1 MKLQFIRLIN
11 FKQFYK
17 EQIADFSTDDDL
29 KITVFFGI
37 NGTGKTSLFT
47 AINWCLYGTG
57 DENTGEMF
65 NKQAFD
71 EASEGQKCPVT
82 VTIGFRHK
90 SIEYITE
97 RVRYFEKQGQKAVIK
112 GNEFT
117 LTEIDSLGQTKVIG
131 NPKGKLDSI
140 LPANVREY
148 FFFNGE
154 KMEDLTKPGNRR
166 IEDAIKNIMR
176 LPIIDRAQKH
186 LYDITKEY
194 RKEIQRQGSV
204 ELDQLIKKQELIEN
218 DIERIKQEI
227 KISEVEVAKATKQ
240 VSEIETLLEESRE
253 VGNLQIQRKQYNT
266 QISKL
271 EVERDNLAQSICDT
285 VNRIY
290 PINMANKAHDALT
303 IVNSQVKKGKIPSG
317 IKENFLKE
325 ILQKKECICGRPFS
339 DYDESYETLKELLN
353 RTQPNEFEDSVMQ
366 LRGDITTLSR
376 ITEEKVMNLK
386 EKTKSYHEKTDE
398 IEDYRRRVDDLSR
411 HIGNAE
417 EVNVDN
423 LESRRQQFTTSI
435 RLSHQK
441 RGQNEQKI
449 VQLQND
455 ISNIIK
461 KRAEEEKKQG
471 ELKKLSNREAMARK
485 SSEAITAIKE
495 KFYEET
501 RKQIENETKSVFD
514 KLAWKTDQFNE
525 IRLDP
530 EFHLEVIDRWNK
542 PSRDEL
548 SAGERQI
555 LSLSFIAAMTR
566 LSGEEAPV
574 IMDTPFARLSGVV
587 LQNVALYLPD
597 LLSQLILFV
606 TDQEWSESS
615 RSGLEPKVGAQYKLE
630 FSDGITEIK
639 EVPFG

>member
-17 EQIADFSTDDDL
+17 EQYASFSTENDL
-29 KITVFFGI
+29 KVTVFFGI

-57 DENTGEMF
+57 DENTGELF

-71 EASEGQKCPVT
+71 EALEGQKCPV
-82 VTIGFRHK
+82 VVSIGFRHK
-90 SIEYITE
+90 SIEYIAE
-97 RVRYFEKQGQKAVIK
+97 RVRYFEKQGQNAIVK

-117 LTEIDSLGQTKVIG
+117 LVQIDSLGQTKVIG
-131 NPKGKLDSI
+131 NPTGKLDSI

-154 KMEDLTKPGNRR
+154 KMEDLTKPGNRK

-176 LPIIDRAQKH
+176 LPTIDRAQRH
-186 LYDITKEY
+186 LQDITKEY
-194 RKEIQRQGSV
+194 RSEIQRKGSIK
-204 ELDQLIKKQELIEN
+204 LDQLIKAQEQVEIE
-218 DIERIKQEI
+218 IEQLKQEI
-227 KISEVEVAKATKQ
+227 KNIDAEVAKATKQ
-240 VSEIETLLEESRE
+240 VSELEALLEESRE
-253 VGNLQIQRKQYNT
+253 VGNLQTQRNQYNR

-271 EVERDNLAQSICDT
+271 EIERDNLSQSISET
-285 VNRIY
+285 VNKIY
-290 PINMANKAHDALT
+290 PINLADSAQKALK
-303 IVNSQVKKGKIPSG
+303 IINSQVKKGKIPSG
-317 IKENFLKE
+317 IKEDFLRE
-325 ILQKKECICGRPFS
+325 ILRKGECICGRTFS
-339 DYDESYETLKELLN
+339 THDDCYNTLEELLS

-366 LRGDITTLSR
+366 LRGDINTLSR
-376 ITEEKVMNLK
+376 VTEERVVNLK
-386 EKTKSYHEKTDE
+386 EKSRNYQLKTED
-398 IEDYRRRVDDLSR
+398 IEDCRRRIDDLSR
-411 HIGNAE
+411 RIGDAE
-417 EVNVDN
+417 EVNIDN
-423 LESRRQQFTTSI
+423 LESRREQFSRSI
-435 RLSHQK
+435 KFSLQK

-449 VQLQND
+449 IHLQSSID
-455 ISNIIK
+455 EIIK
-461 KRAEEEKKQG
+461 TRSEEEKKQK
-471 ELKKLSNREAMARK
+471 ELRILSNREAMARK

-495 KFYEET
+495 RFYEET
-501 RKQIENETKSVFD
+501 RKRIENETKAVFD

-542 PSRDEL
+542 PSREEL

-555 LSLSFIAAMTR
+555 LSLSFIAAMAR

-574 IMDTPFARLSGVV
+574 IMDTPFARLSGIV
-587 LQNVALYLPD
+587 LQNVAEHLPS
-597 LLSQLILFV
+597 LLPQLILFV

-630 FSDGITEIK
+630 FSDGITKIK
-639 EVPFG
+639 EVPFA